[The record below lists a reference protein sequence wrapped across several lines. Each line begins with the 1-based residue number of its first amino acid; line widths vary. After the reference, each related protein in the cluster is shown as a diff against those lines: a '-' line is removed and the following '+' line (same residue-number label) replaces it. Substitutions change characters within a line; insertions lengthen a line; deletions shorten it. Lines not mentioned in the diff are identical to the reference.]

1 MKINVYSVKDTAVG
15 RFSSTPFMLENDE
28 VAKRTFATAINSG
41 SQSQVAVYYKDMQ
54 LWKLGEFEDR
64 SGELTNDVYLVC
76 NGVDVKEV
84 STKGEEDGSNTN
96 NTNSEETNF

>member
-1 MKINVYSVKDTAVG
+1 MKINVYAVKDTAVG

-28 VAKRTFATAINSG
+28 VAKRTFRTAINSG

-64 SGELTNDVYLVC
+64 TGELTNDVYLVC
-76 NGVDVKEV
+76 NGVDVKDVTTTEEP
-84 STKGEEDGSNTN
+84 KGEDANDDIQE
-96 NTNSEETNF
+96 